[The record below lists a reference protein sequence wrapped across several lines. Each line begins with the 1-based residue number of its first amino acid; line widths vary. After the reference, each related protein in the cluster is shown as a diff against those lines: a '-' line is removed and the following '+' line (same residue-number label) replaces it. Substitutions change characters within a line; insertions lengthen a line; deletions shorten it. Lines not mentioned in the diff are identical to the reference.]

1 MKFFAI
7 PVLLLSTFFISPAQ
21 EKSVLFIGNSHT
33 SYNQM
38 PQTVQKMI
46 DEKKIKMKIEQV
58 TADGSTLTGHA
69 KFRVDQKSSGN
80 SMRVKKGETTPAVEK
95 ILSKSWTAVILQEST
110 IPLLIPEQRRYWVAP
125 AVIYFDS
132 LIRVRNGKT
141 ILYQNYALQEH
152 PQKYCFSYGAS
163 DAIFRRMAF
172 DPGQR
177 MELPT
182 NAVCSDSFLSSNDEF
197 AVIKKEFDSLAI
209 KIGASVAEVGHYF
222 EQCKQQHPEIQLYM
236 GAGDNHPSK
245 EGSYL
250 MACVFF
256 KTLTKERLKEITYSA
271 DINKLTARILR
282 EMVEEGEAD

>member
-7 PVLLLSTFFISPAQ
+7 PVLLLSTFFMSPAQ

-69 KFRVDQKSSGN
+69 KFKVDQKSSGN
-80 SMRVKKGETTPAVEK
+80 SMRVKKGESTPAVEK
-95 ILSKSWTAVILQEST
+95 ILSKSWTAVVLQESA
-110 IPLLIPEQRRYWVAP
+110 ISVLIPEQRRYWVTP
-125 AVIYFDS
+125 AVMYFDS
-132 LIRVRNGKT
+132 LIKARSGRT
-141 ILYQNYALQEH
+141 ILYQNYALQEY

-172 DPGQR
+172 DPGQQ
-177 MELPT
+177 MELPA
-182 NAVCSDSFLSSNDEF
+182 NAACSDSFLNSGEEF
-197 AVIKKEFDSLAI
+197 AVFKKEQDSLAA
-209 KIGASVAEVGHYF
+209 KTGASVAEVGHYF
-222 EQCKQQHPEIQLYM
+222 ELCKQQHPEIQLYA
-236 GAGDNHPSK
+236 GASDSHPSK

-250 MACVFF
+250 IACVFF
-256 KTLTKERLKEITYSA
+256 KTLTKESLKEITYSA
-271 DINKLTARILR
+271 DINKVTARILR
-282 EMVEEGEAD
+282 EMVAEDDN

>member
-7 PVLLLSTFFISPAQ
+7 PVLLLSTFYMSPAQ
-21 EKSVLFIGNSHT
+21 EKSILFIGNTQT
-33 SYNQM
+33 SDNQM

-46 DEKKIKMKIEQV
+46 DERKIKMKIEQV

-80 SMRVKKGETTPAVEK
+80 SMRVKKRETTPAVEK

-110 IPLLIPEQRRYWVAP
+110 IPVLIPEQRKYWVAP
-125 AVIYFDS
+125 AIIYFDS
-132 LIRVRNGKT
+132 LIRARNGKT
-141 ILYQNYALQEH
+141 IFYQNYALQEY
-152 PQKYCFSYGAS
+152 PQKYCFTYGPS

-177 MELPT
+177 MELPA
-182 NAVCSDSFLSSNDEF
+182 NAACSDSFLSSGNEF
-197 AVIKKEFDSLAI
+197 AVFKKEQDSLAT

-222 EQCKQQHPEIQLYM
+222 ELCKQQHPEIQLYV
-236 GAGDNHPSK
+236 GAGDSHPSK

-250 MACVFF
+250 IACVFF
-256 KTLTKERLKEITYSA
+256 KALTKDSLKEITYSA
-271 DINKLTARILR
+271 GIDKVTSRKLR
-282 EMVEEGEAD
+282 ELVESGVD